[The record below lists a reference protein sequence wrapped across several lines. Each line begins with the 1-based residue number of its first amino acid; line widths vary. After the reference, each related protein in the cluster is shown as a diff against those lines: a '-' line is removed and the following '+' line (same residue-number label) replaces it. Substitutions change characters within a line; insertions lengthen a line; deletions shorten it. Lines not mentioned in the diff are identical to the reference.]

1 MSLWIYVILVLGIL
15 GWLLIPIRSTTTT
28 IKVTTRTIVSDK
40 VRVKFI
46 KCPRCGEKVDP
57 IAEIIV
63 DKMSHCAN
71 QKCGLELVNLSKLHK
86 RFIPILSP
94 PKTTTPKEETD
105 VITLNYL
112 EPLEIHVYSAREKT
126 VM

>member
-1 MSLWIYVILVLGIL
+1 MK
-15 GWLLIPIRSTTTT
+15 RAT
-28 IKVTTRTIVSDK
+28 VSDK
-40 VRVKFI
+40 VRVKFV

-57 IAEIIV
+57 VAQIIV

-86 RFIPILSP
+86 RFIPLP
-94 PKTTTPKEETD
+94 LLEPEKTD
-105 VITLNYL
+105 VVEFNYL
-112 EPLEIHVYSAREKT
+112 EPLEIHVYSDHEKT